1 MRAAVY
7 YSNSDIRIEERPVP
21 EPGPGEILMRVRA
34 SGLCGSDLMEWYRKP
49 KAPLVLGHEVAGT
62 VEKTGPGVAGFTP
75 GARIA
80 TTHHVPCNRCRFC
93 LTDRHAVCPTL
104 HATTFDPGGFSEYVR
119 LPAINVERGTFEL
132 PESVG
137 FDEASFVEPLACVIR
152 GQRLMGLRAGDSMA
166 VLGAGVS
173 GILHVQLAR
182 ALGAGPIVATD
193 ASRPRLAAALRFGA
207 DAAFAADEPD
217 LPAAVSRAT
226 GGRRPD
232 RVIVCAASAAAM
244 QQALALVEAGGS
256 VLFFAPLP
264 PGERLELAV
273 LDLWKRGVTITHS
286 YAGPPA
292 DMLVALDLIAARRLD
307 VRSMITHR
315 LPLDE
320 IAAGYRLML
329 EAGESLKILVEP

>member
-34 SGLCGSDLMEWYRKP
+34 SGLCGTDLMEWYRQP

-62 VEKTGPGVAGFTP
+62 VERAGPGVAGFAP
-75 GARIA
+75 GERIVA
-80 TTHHVPCNRCRFC
+80 THHVPCNRCRFC

-119 LPAINVERGTFEL
+119 LPAINVERGTFAL

-137 FDEASFVEPLACVIR
+137 FDEASFVEPLACVVR
-152 GQRLMGLRAGDSMA
+152 GQRLMGLRAGDGVA
-166 VLGAGVS
+166 VLGSGVS

-207 DAAFAADEPD
+207 DAAFPADEPD
-217 LPAAVSRAT
+217 LEAAVLRAT

-232 RVIVCAASAAAM
+232 RVIVCAAAAQAM
-244 QQALALVEAGGS
+244 RQALALVEAGGS

-264 PGERLELAV
+264 PGERLELPV
-273 LDLWKRGVTITHS
+273 LELWKRGVTLTHS
-286 YAGPPA
+286 YAGPPG
-292 DMLVALDLIAARRLD
+292 DMLAALELIASHRVD

-320 IAAGYRLML
+320 IATGYRLML
-329 EAGESLKILVEP
+329 EAGESLKVLVEP